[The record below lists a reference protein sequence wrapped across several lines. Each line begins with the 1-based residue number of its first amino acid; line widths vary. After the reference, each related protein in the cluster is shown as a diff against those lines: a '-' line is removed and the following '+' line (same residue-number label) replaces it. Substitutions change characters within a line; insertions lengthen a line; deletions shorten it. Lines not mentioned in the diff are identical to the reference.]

1 MLDVQA
7 SMGLGD
13 SLLISVVGMLV
24 VMLELFL
31 LYLFV
36 RLLAAA
42 AGKAVGRTKK
52 VQPAAPEPVQTF
64 PEPVQPEGNTI
75 EMAAALAAAFAEAG
89 VKPDENQ
96 VMSINAVNI
105 N

>member
-1 MLDVQA
+1 MLTLQT
-7 SMGLGD
+7 SMGLGE

-36 RLLAAA
+36 RLLAAV
-42 AGKAVGRTKK
+42 AGKTVGRSKK
-52 VQPAAPEPVQTF
+52 APPVITPTAGTAVEPEQTD
-64 PEPVQPEGNTI
+64 ENVI
-75 EMAAALAAAFAEAG
+75 EMAAALAAAFAEVG
-89 VKPDENQ
+89 VTPDANQ
-96 VMSINAVNI
+96 TMSINAVNV